1 MMRPAMSELDH
12 VVINTLRNMDAA
24 QDCFAALGFTLTP
37 RGHHSLGSINHLMMT
52 RGAYLE
58 LVGVPETGRQRQDV
72 LESPF
77 GLNGLVLRSADAD
90 ATYSNLMAAGLPAQQ
105 PVSFSRPVTVDGGE
119 QDARF
124 RTVRLPGETF
134 PAGRVYF
141 CQHLTPDLVWRPEWL
156 EHPNGF
162 RAINRLIVGSPD
174 GASEAGRYAALAGS
188 AAQVVPE
195 GWRIPLADA
204 DIQVVPAQKPR
215 FLTVELLFDGLGE
228 IERRARKRQDVEW
241 TRHSASAATLVL
253 PDFDLTLMCRS
264 RS

>member
-1 MMRPAMSELDH
+1 MMKPAMSELDH
-12 VVINTLRNMDAA
+12 VVVNTLRNMDVAH
-24 QDCFAALGFTLTP
+24 DCFAAMGFTLTP

-77 GLNGLVLRSADAD
+77 GLNGMVLRSADAD
-90 ATYSNLMAAGLPAQQ
+90 TTYAGLMAAGLPAQP
-105 PVSFSRPVTVDGGE
+105 PVSFSRPVHLDGRE

-124 RTVRLPGETF
+124 RTVRLPAETF

-141 CQHLTPDLVWRPEWL
+141 CQHLTPELVWRPEWL

-162 RAINRLIVGSPD
+162 RAIRRLVVGSPD
-174 GASEAGRYAALAGS
+174 GAREARLYAALAGS
-188 AAQVVPE
+188 AAQEVPE
-195 GWRIPLADA
+195 GWSVPLADA
-204 DIQVVPAQKPR
+204 DIQLVPAQDAR

-228 IERRARKRQDVEW
+228 LERRARNRQDVEW
-241 TRHSASAATLVL
+241 TRQSAVLATLVL